1 MVRDSG
7 MNIEEKDGEYKLIYS
22 DKISEFGES
31 VILTGK
37 DMLDSLNNLAL
48 LGGEE
53 NSALNDK
60 MYLEKKTLLS
70 EWERSIDK
78 RFIPIGTRMAFFK
91 HFSPEST
98 LPFAWTVLDG
108 NTYLITIKNLISGYI
123 KPVTLTA
130 SNN

>member
-1 MVRDSG
+1 
-7 MNIEEKDGEYKLIYS
+7 
-22 DKISEFGES
+22 
-31 VILTGK
+31 
-37 DMLDSLNNLAL
+37 MLDSLNNLAL